1 MAIPKIL
8 GKVTTVVDLPMGVS
22 ETLHRPAK
30 LVKFATG
37 NHTFLTEKSMTSRNL
52 TLIGIG
58 EMSQQM
64 ETK

>member
-22 ETLHRPAK
+22 ETSHRPAK

-37 NHTFLTEKSMTSRNL
+37 NHTFLTEK
-52 TLIGIG
+52 
-58 EMSQQM
+58 EYDQQKPYIDWYRRD
-64 ETK
+64 ESADGN